1 MEIKI
6 NSTEGLH
13 ALLAS
18 RIVQLASKYDADIR
32 IEYEDTTIDARSI
45 LGLVSL
51 AVPKGENIKVI
62 ATGTEAEQALNELKK
77 VLS

>member
-51 AVPKGENIKVI
+51 AVPKGENIRVI
-62 ATGTEAEQALNELKK
+62 ATGTEAEVALNELKK
-77 VLS
+77 ILS